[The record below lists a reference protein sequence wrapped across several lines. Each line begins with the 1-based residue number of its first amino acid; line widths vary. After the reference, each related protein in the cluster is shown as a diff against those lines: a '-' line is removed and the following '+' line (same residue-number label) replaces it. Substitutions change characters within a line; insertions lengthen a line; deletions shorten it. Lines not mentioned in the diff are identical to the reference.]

1 MEIINAK
8 LLKDRQDL
16 EQSNWRG
23 LKALAKELFPD
34 IILIFSL
41 LFKAFLKVCSEFQ
54 QRYLFPCG
62 FQQSKLLG

>member
-8 LLKDRQDL
+8 LLKDQQDL

-41 LFKAFLKVCSEFQ
+41 LFKAF
-54 QRYLFPCG
+54 
-62 FQQSKLLG
+62 